1 MHFVNPPPLTEPV
14 AEFICV
20 FTRILCMFTGWVSMG
35 ETMRKKIKYWRDD
48 SFLSQNG
55 TILKYDKLEHGIL
68 GLIGMLATLIWVK
81 PAGIQQVVL
90 IWLVW
95 NGIGLAWELFQTYAL
110 KQVVEIKDMAAN
122 NAGFILS
129 ALLYLLY

>member
-1 MHFVNPPPLTEPV
+1 
-14 AEFICV
+14 
-20 FTRILCMFTGWVSMG
+20 
-35 ETMRKKIKYWRDD
+35 MRKKIKYWRDD